1 MKTVTGVTLQ
11 SESKSLMFIQ
21 QLGLLGEG
29 VATLIMTGQTGQTD
43 LVLYGQGE
51 HELKRASIT
60 YLVFS

>member
-29 VATLIMTGQTGQTD
+29 VATLIMTGQTD
-43 LVLYGQGE
+43 LVLHGQGE

>member
-43 LVLYGQGE
+43 LVLHGQGE